1 MWVYQPET
9 SVLQLPEDTTKENV
23 PKEANEVSVV
33 QAELSS
39 KPAPLLPVPPKQC
52 QVHLPRS
59 LSRATRD
66 CCFLAAAYLLGA
78 AASGVLQAV
87 CDAGQWAWLTYY
99 LEAWRS
105 LFQIGSAQTAAV
117 LFGAEYAALAAA
129 ATVLLLLGLSALGPV
144 LIFLFSM
151 LYGLGSG
158 LLVTQGIGAAGW
170 KGVLLFLLLS
180 GIPAALATGCL
191 CVFGACALQVSGR
204 IRAYSFFQNRTGQ
217 AVPNIRG
224 LLGQYC
230 LVLTV
235 LAPLC
240 GAATGL
246 AYLSGRF

>member
-1 MWVYQPET
+1 MWVYKPEE
-9 SVLQLPEDTTKENV
+9 SVLQIPEQTAATSISFE
-23 PKEANEVSVV
+23 ETSAL
-33 QAELSS
+33 QAKPTPNLIP
-39 KPAPLLPVPPKQC
+39 PAPKLSVRPP
-52 QVHLPRS
+52 HSPH
-59 LSRATRD
+59 RATRD
-66 CCFLAAAYLLGA
+66 CIFLAAAYLLGA
-78 AASGVLQAV
+78 AVSGALQAL
-87 CDAGQWAWLTYY
+87 CDAKQLAWLNFY
-99 LEAWRS
+99 LEAWRN
-105 LFQIGSAQTAAV
+105 LFQVGSAQTAAV

-129 ATVLLLLGLSALGPV
+129 ATILLLLGLSALGPV

-158 LLVTQGIGAAGW
+158 LLVTQGIAVAGW
-170 KGVLLFLLLS
+170 KGILFFLLLS

-217 AVPNIRG
+217 AVPNVRA

-246 AYLSGRF
+246 AYLSDRF